1 MLFFI
6 IMYFRFYLWKV
17 YCTAEESQACVP
29 TLCAS
34 SGCENRVDSSVD
46 SSADTTES
54 ILEACD
60 ALVLRLYALVLRL
73 YALVQRLYALVLRL
87 LVTLELIEAATK
99 VGDLAE

>member
-1 MLFFI
+1 M
-6 IMYFRFYLWKV
+6 
-17 YCTAEESQACVP
+17 P

-34 SGCENRVDSSVD
+34 SGCKNHVD

-54 ILEACD
+54 ILEACE

-73 YALVQRLYALVLRL
+73 YALVLRLYALVLRL
-87 LVTLELIEAATK
+87 YALRLYALVTLELIEAVSQ